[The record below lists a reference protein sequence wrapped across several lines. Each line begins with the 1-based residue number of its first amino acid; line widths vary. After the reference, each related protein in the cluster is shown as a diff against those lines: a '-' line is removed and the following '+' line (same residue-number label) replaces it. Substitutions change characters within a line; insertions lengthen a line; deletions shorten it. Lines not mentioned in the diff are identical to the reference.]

1 MAGELQDL
9 MDGTTGHFWTKIDDV
24 LKLAEAANG
33 HVELK
38 DDDLLHIETLT
49 SLELVRSMYASSTA
63 TREIPRAIY
72 GATQPAGAVLLLCE
86 QSSWHK

>member
-1 MAGELQDL
+1 MADELQEL

-24 LKLAEAANG
+24 LKLAKAANG

-38 DDDLLHIETLT
+38 DDGLLHIETLT

-63 TREIPRAIY
+63 TREIPRAIFRSTKPAWAVFY
-72 GATQPAGAVLLLCE
+72 ELLNPAT
-86 QSSWHK
+86 